1 MVNPSADLDE
11 KTLGAIAERTG
22 GRYFRARDTSSLQKI
37 YAILDE
43 LEPVERDVRRFRP
56 RKSLYYWP
64 LSGAL
69 AIASFIM
76 LSSIF
81 RRVS

>member
-1 MVNPSADLDE
+1 M
-11 KTLGAIAERTG
+11 TG
-22 GRYFRARDTSSLQKI
+22 GQYFRARDTQELDKI
-37 YAILDE
+37 YSILDE

-56 RKSLYYWP
+56 HKSLYYWP
-64 LSGAL
+64 LSVAL
-69 AIASFIM
+69 AITSFIM